1 MTMAELSHSR
11 DAAGGWARRMA
22 RTAALGWTGRT
33 VRRLIE
39 GSIGEL
45 SWAAEGLTY
54 RYTAFERK
62 AVVTQDLRPT
72 KDLPARTGAE

>member
-1 MTMAELSHSR
+1 MAELSHSGE
-11 DAAGGWARRMA
+11 AAGGWASRMA

-39 GSIGEL
+39 GPIGEL
-45 SWAAEGLTY
+45 RRAAEVLAY